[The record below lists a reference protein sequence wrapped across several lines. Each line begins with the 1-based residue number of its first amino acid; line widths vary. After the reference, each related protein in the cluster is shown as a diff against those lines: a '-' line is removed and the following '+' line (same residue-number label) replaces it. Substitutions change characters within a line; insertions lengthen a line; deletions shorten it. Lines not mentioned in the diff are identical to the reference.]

1 MRRHGASKHAPRLW
15 LLPVCL
21 GFAALV
27 LVSPPPASAVPQ
39 MDVTFYGNVYWGTN
53 QLSRADTNYTITV
66 SKGTNVLASYA
77 LGDRDTDW
85 YVLPTPFTFDT
96 NMVGWAYPNDSL
108 RFSVNGVGLPQSD
121 YLLTNSPA
129 DDVRLDLHADLVSLS
144 VQSAHGPVSPTGT
157 TWYALGTEIDL
168 SAPAVLTDAGGYR
181 RRLSGF
187 SGSGSVPATGAGP
200 TLKITITNHSTITW
214 QWGTDYRLALLEDP
228 TYGGGVAAA
237 PGGDAGYYDAGAA
250 VSLSATP
257 GSGYLLDRWSGDA
270 SGTHSNVTVY
280 MMAPKTVAAHFAR
293 DADLDDMPDDW
304 ELLYF
309 GSISA
314 SNAAP
319 NADIDR
325 DGAVNLHEQIAGT
338 DPLDGTSYFHIA
350 QLSSADE
357 GQTALSWLS
366 AVDRTYR
373 ILIAERVTGP
383 WTQYPDA
390 STTYAGTGGT
400 LQVTVTGV
408 STPALFIRLEVE
420 R

>member
-1 MRRHGASKHAPRLW
+1 MRLNGASKHSPRLW
-15 LLPVCL
+15 LLTVCL

-27 LVSPPPASAVPQ
+27 LLPPRPALAVPQ

-96 NMVGWAYPNDSL
+96 NMVGWAYPNDTL
-108 RFSVNGVGLPQSD
+108 RFSVNGIGLPQYD
-121 YLLTNSPA
+121 YLLTNAPA

-144 VQSAHGPVSPTGT
+144 VQSTHGPVSPTGT
-157 TWYALGTEIDL
+157 TWHAVGAEIDFT
-168 SAPAVLTDAGGYR
+168 APGVVTDAGGYR
-181 RRLSGF
+181 HRLSGF
-187 SGSGSVPATGAGP
+187 TGSGSVPASGSGP
-200 TLKITITNHSTITW
+200 ALTVVMTNHSTIVW
-214 QWGTDYRLALLEDP
+214 HWETDYQLSVQQDP
-228 TYGGGVAAA
+228 TYGGDVGTA
-237 PGGDAGYYDAGAA
+237 PGGDSGYYAPGAA
-250 VSLSATP
+250 VALSAVP
-257 GSGYLLDRWSGDA
+257 GSGYLLERWSGDA

-280 MMAPKTVAAHFAR
+280 MIAPKTVAAHFSR
-293 DADLDDMPDDW
+293 DADLDQMPDDW

-314 SNAAP
+314 SNASP
-319 NADIDR
+319 NADIDL

-350 QLSSADE
+350 QLSSAGE
-357 GQTALSWLS
+357 GQTTLSWLS

-373 ILIAERVTGP
+373 ILVAERVTGP

-390 STTYAGTGGT
+390 STTYAGTDGT
-400 LQVTVTGV
+400 LHVTVTGQ
-408 STPALFIRLEVE
+408 STPAVFIRLEVQ